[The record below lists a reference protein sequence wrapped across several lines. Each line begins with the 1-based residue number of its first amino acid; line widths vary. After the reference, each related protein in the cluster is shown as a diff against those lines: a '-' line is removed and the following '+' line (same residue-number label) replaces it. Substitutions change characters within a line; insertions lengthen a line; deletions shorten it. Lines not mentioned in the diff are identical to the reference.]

1 MKRNTEIKLE
11 EALANAEM
19 FIEQMQEMDDRK
31 LSKHLDFFQQQMQM
45 AYKQKNELAYNL
57 LSEYEKQTVEARV
70 NKNFS
75 N

>member
-1 MKRNTEIKLE
+1 MKRNTEIKLR
-11 EALANAEM
+11 EALVNAEM
-19 FIEQMQEMDDRK
+19 FIEQMQQMDDRK